1 MHRDGLNAASS
12 CLRNGKTDSWPTIL
26 NKSCKDW
33 GLSNGKYLG
42 LHHDHSLSV
51 QKKKKGRTLVLGLW
65 VHRSIKKQGGARG
78 GKRSKMPV
86 FYPTNCPAN
95 VFVPTQLGFV

>member
-12 CLRNGKTDSWPTIL
+12 CLTNGKTDSWPTIL

-42 LHHDHSLSV
+42 LHHDHSLCM
-51 QKKKKGRTLVLGLW
+51 QKKKKGESTCFGIVGAS
-65 VHRSIKKQGGARG
+65 VHKKAGEREGANG
-78 GKRSKMPV
+78 
-86 FYPTNCPAN
+86 
-95 VFVPTQLGFV
+95 